1 MKKLFF
7 ALVAV
12 VCLASASAVSAQNQ
26 KPLKFHGNPDY
37 YLEVQGEHIFKAVDE
52 GLDAYPPV
60 VGDDIARR
68 LTLYNLDALLHDT
81 RHDNSVAFC
90 AFVESRLAKLI
101 KDLNTPFKKG
111 LRVYK
116 IYNDAFIA
124 RTASVNVAFDISRC
138 RCRGH
143 EDHIVSNENIVEIV
157 KHCDVLFLSHNH
169 GDHVD
174 RFVVNQFIAAGKPV
188 IAAPDILMGVQGVTH
203 YRNEEAP
210 QDVEVAL
217 KSGQKLQVRIYPG
230 HQSNMMNNVYA
241 VTTPEKYTVC
251 HTGDQHNKQDME
263 WIANVKNHSPRIDA
277 LMINC
282 WTRNLTKAI
291 EGFNPHY
298 VLTGHE
304 NEMGHT
310 IDHRESFWL
319 TFKKIAPTKYPY
331 VVMAWGEWFTIK

>member
-12 VCLASASAVSAQNQ
+12 ACLANISATSAQNQ
-26 KPLKFHGNPDY
+26 KPVKFHGNADY
-37 YLEVQGEHIFKAVDE
+37 YLEVQGQHLFSAVDE
-52 GLDAYPPV
+52 GLDTYPPV
-60 VGDDIARR
+60 VGNNIARR
-68 LTLYNLDALLHDT
+68 LALYNLDALLHDT
-81 RHDNSVAFC
+81 RYDNSTAFC
-90 AFVESRLAKLI
+90 NFVDSRHTKLI
-101 KDLNTPFKKG
+101 NDLNAPLKKG
-111 LRVYK
+111 LRIYK

-138 RCRGH
+138 RCRGF
-143 EDHIVSNENIVEIV
+143 EERIISDAKAVEIV

-174 RFVVNQFIAAGKPV
+174 RFVVNKFIEDGKPV
-188 IAAPDILMGVQGVTH
+188 IAAPDILMDVQGVTH

-217 KSGQKLQVRIYPG
+217 KNGQRLKVRIYPG
-230 HQSNMMNNVYA
+230 HQSKMMNNVYV

-251 HTGDQHNKQDME
+251 HTGDQHNKRDME
-263 WIANVKNHSPRIDA
+263 WIATVKDHSPRIDA

-282 WTRNLTKAI
+282 WTLNLPKSI
-291 EGFNPHY
+291 EGFNPRY

-319 TFKKIAPTKYPY
+319 TFDKISQTHHDY
-331 VVMAWGEWFTIK
+331 VVMTWGEWFTIK

>member
-1 MKKLFF
+1 MKKIFF

-12 VCLASASAVSAQNQ
+12 ACLAGTSAASAQEQ
-26 KPLKFHGNPDY
+26 KPLKFHGNADY
-37 YLEVQGEHIFKAVDE
+37 YLEVQGEQLFRAVDE

-60 VGDDIARR
+60 VGNNLVRR
-68 LTLYNLDALLHDT
+68 LALYNLDALLHDT
-81 RHDNSVAFC
+81 RYDNSTAFC
-90 AFVESRLAKLI
+90 AFVESRVTKLI
-101 KDLNTPFKKG
+101 ENLNAPHKKG
-111 LRVYK
+111 LRIYK

-143 EDHIVSNENIVEIV
+143 EDSILRNEWITAIVN
-157 KHCDVLFLSHNH
+157 HCDVLFLTHNH

-174 RFVVNQFIAAGKPV
+174 RFVVNKFIEAGKPV
-188 IAAPDILMGVQGVTH
+188 IATPNILMDVQGVTH

-210 QDVEVAL
+210 QDVEVTL
-217 KSGQKLQVRIYPG
+217 KSGRKLQVRIYPG
-230 HQSNMMNNVYA
+230 HQSKLLNNVYV

-251 HTGDQHNKQDME
+251 HTGDQHNKRDME
-263 WIANVKNHSPRIDA
+263 WIATVKNHSPRIDA
-277 LMINC
+277 LMVNC
-282 WTRNLTKAI
+282 WTRDLTTAI
-291 EGFNPHY
+291 EGFNPRY

-319 TFKKIAPTKYPY
+319 TLKKIAPTRHDY
-331 VVMAWGEWFTIK
+331 VLMAWAEWFTIK